1 MTPQEKAEVLKLMQ
15 QGKGIKEVLEIM
27 AKRKREQ
34 SNQFDE
40 LFGNI
45 FKDK

>member
-1 MTPQEKAEVLKLMQ
+1 MTPQEKAEVSKLMS

-34 SNQFDE
+34 GTQFDE
-40 LFGNI
+40 LFGSI